1 MMHEHDFDLIASIA
15 EGELGPDE
23 QAAAEALLVAC
34 PACRAD
40 LQLQREALAFLQAAA
55 PVVMTDF
62 ERADLHRSVADN
74 LPPARRPSPVKTTAP
89 WFQRLMPAMAA
100 AAAVV
105 VVVGVGSVLVTGSGD
120 EMAAEPTAAAT
131 AVDRQQ
137 APAEEEFAE
146 DSAGNALADGGAETT
161 TTLALAAPGVSGIQ
175 EYGDISATDLED
187 IVIQLETLGATD
199 DEIFYSR
206 ESLQLPTLEPALEC
220 ADTALSE
227 GTVTVVGRA
236 TLDGGDVEIYR
247 IDDLVAVYSTADC
260 SLIDEAG

>member
-40 LQLQREALAFLQAAA
+40 LQLQRQALAFLQAAP
-55 PVVMTDF
+55 PVLMTDI
-62 ERADLHRSVADN
+62 ERAALHKSVAEN
-74 LPPARRPSPVKTTAP
+74 LPPARRPSSTKTNAP

-100 AAAVV
+100 AAALI

-120 EMAAEPTAAAT
+120 DMADEPTAAAT

-137 APAEEEFAE
+137 VPAEEELGE
-146 DSAGNALADGGAETT
+146 DSGGNALADGAAEPT

-175 EYGDISATDLED
+175 EYGIISLTDLEA
-187 IVIQLETLGATD
+187 IVMQLKALGAAD

-206 ESLQLPTLEPALEC
+206 ESLQVPTIEPALVC
-220 ADTALSE
+220 AETALSE
-227 GTVTVVGRA
+227 GTVTTAGRA
-236 TLDGGDVEIYR
+236 TLDGDAVEIYR

-260 SLIDEAG
+260 SLIDEID